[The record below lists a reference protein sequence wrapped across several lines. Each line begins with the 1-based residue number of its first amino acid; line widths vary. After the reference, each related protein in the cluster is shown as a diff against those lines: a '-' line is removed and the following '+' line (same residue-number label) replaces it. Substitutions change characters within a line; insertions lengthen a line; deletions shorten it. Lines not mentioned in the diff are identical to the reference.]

1 MSSIGAVLTVA
12 AAGAIAL
19 PGRAIAADQVVQ
31 SPHPHAQAQADQPEV
46 ADPVSLELVYTADV
60 WRAASG
66 GVARGTRYLDNV
78 DVLAEADLDALAGWK
93 GATAFAYG
101 LYNNGRSLNA
111 LMGDAQ
117 VASNIDTGVKAVR
130 LYEAWIDQKI
140 GDRASLRVGLYD
152 LNSEFDTLD
161 ASALFMGSAHGI
173 GTDFSQSGENGPSIF
188 PVTALAA
195 RVAVDLDTRWTLRA
209 AVLDAVPGDP
219 ARPKRTAIR
228 LGKGNGALLV
238 GEVERKL
245 GDGKLIAGYWRYTA
259 SFDRIDGERG
269 RGNDGIYLR
278 GEHHLSHE
286 AGDAE
291 QGLAAFFR
299 LGIAD
304 GAINQFGSFASGGLT
319 YAGAIPGRNEDRI
332 GVAIAT
338 AFTSKFYRIATNAE
352 RAEIAVELTYR
363 APITSFLT
371 VQPNVQYVVNP
382 NADPAL
388 RNALAFGVRV
398 EIGRKF

>member
-1 MSSIGAVLTVA
+1 M
-12 AAGAIAL
+12 
-19 PGRAIAADQVVQ
+19 
-31 SPHPHAQAQADQPEV
+31 
-46 ADPVSLELVYTADV
+46 ADPLSLELVYTADV

-66 GVARGTRYLDNV
+66 GVARGTRYLDNF
-78 DVLAEADLDALAGWK
+78 DVLAEADLDALVGWK
-93 GATAFAYG
+93 GATGFVYG

-117 VASNIDTGVKAVR
+117 VASNIETGVQAFRV
-130 LYEAWIDQKI
+130 YEAWIDQKI

-152 LNSEFDTLD
+152 LNSEFDALD
-161 ASALFMGSAHGI
+161 AAALLMGSAHGI

-188 PVTALAA
+188 PVTSLAA
-195 RVAVDLDTRWTLRA
+195 RVAVDLDPRWTVRA

-228 LGKGNGALLV
+228 LSNGDGALLV
-238 GEVERKL
+238 GEVQRKL

-259 SFDRIDGERG
+259 PFDRIDGRRG
-269 RGNDGIYLR
+269 RGNGGVYLR

-286 AGDAE
+286 AGDAG
-291 QGLAAFFR
+291 QGLAGFFR

-304 GAINQFGSFASGGLT
+304 GAINQFGGFASGGLT
-319 YAGAIPGRNEDRI
+319 YAGAIPGRDEDRI

-338 AFTSKFYRIATNAE
+338 AFTSKSYRLATNAE
-352 RAEIAVELTYR
+352 CAEIAVELTYR
-363 APITSFLT
+363 APVTNFLT
-371 VQPNVQYVVNP
+371 VQPNVQYVVGP

-388 RNALAFGVRV
+388 RDALAFGFRV